1 MPIKN
6 GAEYIKSLRGRNLK
20 VYLFGELV
28 KEPVDHPMIRPSINA
43 VAETYDLAVKDPEL
57 AAAQSSISGIPVNRF
72 LHIVESAQDLVN
84 QNRMQRKLGQLT
96 GTCFQRCVGMDA
108 LNSLYSTTF
117 EIDEKYDTQYHKRL
131 IEFIRMMQ
139 RENMVIGG
147 AMTDVKGDRSLSPSQ
162 QPDPDMFV
170 HVVRRDSKGIY
181 ITGAKAHQT
190 GCINSHWIMVMPTM
204 RLKAEDKDY
213 AIVGAVPVDAPGIE
227 YIYGRQSCDTR
238 SMEAE
243 GSTIDAG
250 NAMYSGQEAMIIFNN
265 VFIPNHL
272 IFMDGEYDYAAML
285 IERFTCYHRRSYVC
299 KTGLGDVL
307 IGAAAA
313 IADYNGVANASHI
326 KDKLVE
332 MTHLNETIFA
342 AGIAS
347 SYMAHKTESGNWQ
360 NDDML
365 ANVCKHNVTRFPYEI
380 GRLAQDIAGGL
391 MVTMP
396 SERDFRS
403 LHTGPILEKYLKG
416 RKGVSTE
423 NRMRILRLIENMTLG
438 RNAVGYLTESM
449 HGAGSPQ
456 AQRIQIARQMQLE
469 TKKKFA
475 KRLAQVKEGEASEM
489 VQESTDYFD
498 KIFGTKD
505 KDKKEERKEEAS
517 NFSKSLGNE
526 KNKAKNDP
534 ATSNSEEK

>member
-6 GAEYIKSLRGRNLK
+6 GAEYIESLRGRKMK
-20 VYLFGELV
+20 VYLFGQLV
-28 KEPVDHPMIRPSINA
+28 QEPVDHPMIRPSINA
-43 VAETYDLAVKDPEL
+43 VAETYDVANEETEI
-57 AAAQSSISGIPVNRF
+57 ASAQSSLIGIRVNRF
-72 LHIVESAQDLVN
+72 LHITESVTDVVN
-84 QNRMQRKLGQLT
+84 QNKMQRKLGQIT

-117 EIDEKYDTQYHKRL
+117 EIDSKHGTVYHKRL
-131 IEFIRMMQ
+131 IEFIKMLQ
-139 RENMVIGG
+139 RENLMIGG

-162 QPDPDMFV
+162 QEDPDMFV
-170 HVVRRDSKGIY
+170 HVSKRDDKGIY

-190 GCINSHWIMVMPTM
+190 GCINSHWILVMPTM
-204 RLKAEDKDY
+204 RLQPQDSEY
-213 AIVGAVPVDAPGIE
+213 AIVGAVPADAEGIT

-238 SMEAE
+238 SMEE
-243 GSTIDAG
+243 GDMDAG
-250 NAMYSGQEAMIIFNN
+250 NAKFSGQEAMIIFDN
-265 VFIPNHL
+265 VFIPNEM
-272 IFMDGEYDYAAML
+272 IFMQGEYEFASML
-285 IERFTCYHRRSYVC
+285 VERFTCYHRRSYVC

-307 IGAAAA
+307 VGAAAA

-342 AGIAS
+342 TGIAS
-347 SYMAHKTESGNWQ
+347 SYQSHKTTAGNYQ

-365 ANVCKHNVTRFPYEI
+365 ANVCKHNVTRFPYELS
-380 GRLAQDIAGGL
+380 RLAQDIAGGL

-396 SERDFRS
+396 SEQDFRS
-403 LHTGPILEKYLKG
+403 PEAGPLLEKYLKG

-423 NRMRILRLIENMTLG
+423 NRVRILRLIENMTLG

-469 TKKKFA
+469 YKKKLA
-475 KRLAQVKEGEASEM
+475 KNLARVEEGEANGLTNEQS
-489 VQESTDYFD
+489 DYFD
-498 KIFGTKD
+498 RIFGKI
-505 KDKKEERKEEAS
+505 KKQE
-517 NFSKSLGNE
+517 
-526 KNKAKNDP
+526 
-534 ATSNSEEK
+534 

>member
-1 MPIKN
+1 MPIAS
-6 GAEYIKSLRGRNLK
+6 GAEYIESLRGRDIK

-43 VAETYDLAVKDPEL
+43 VAETYDIANSEPEIG
-57 AAAQSSISGIPVNRF
+57 SSHSSLTDRKVNRF
-72 LHIVESAQDLVN
+72 LHIAESAQDLVN

-117 EIDEKYDTQYHKRL
+117 EIDGKYNTSYHQRL
-131 IEFIRMMQ
+131 VEFIKLIQ
-139 RENMVIGG
+139 TENLVVGG

-162 QPDPDMFV
+162 QDDPDLFV
-170 HVVRRDSKGIY
+170 HVVKEDGKGVY
-181 ITGAKAHQT
+181 ISGAKAHQT

-204 RLKAEDKDY
+204 RLRPEDKEY
-213 AIVGAVPVDAPGIE
+213 AIVGAVPADAKGIT

-238 SMEAE
+238 SMEA
-243 GSTIDAG
+243 GDLDAG
-250 NAMYSGQEAMIIFNN
+250 NAKFSGQEAMIIFDS
-265 VFIPNHL
+265 VFIPKEL
-272 IFMDGEYDYAAML
+272 VFMEGEVEFASML
-285 IERFTCYHRRSYVC
+285 VERFTCYHRRSYVC

-307 IGAAAA
+307 VGAAAA
-313 IADYNGVANASHI
+313 IADYNGIANASHI

-347 SYMAHKTESGNWQ
+347 SYQAHRTSAGNYQ

-380 GRLAQDIAGGL
+380 SRLAQDIAGGL

-396 SERDFRS
+396 SEKDFRS
-403 LHTGPILEKYLKG
+403 PETGPLLEKYLKG

-423 NRMRILRLIENMTLG
+423 NRVRILRLIENMTLG

-469 TKKKFA
+469 YKKKLA
-475 KRLAQVKEGEASEM
+475 KNLASIEEGEASELSHE
-489 VQESTDYFD
+489 QSEYFD
-498 KIFGTKD
+498 KIFGKT
-505 KDKKEERKEEAS
+505 
-517 NFSKSLGNE
+517 
-526 KNKAKNDP
+526 
-534 ATSNSEEK
+534 